1 MKCVFRPLGS
11 PSEPRSNSM
20 TSCQCPSVRGALA
33 GQVKRGAFSVIMGAS
48 SGRMYALATPLGD
61 ALFPLRDNHMA
72 LNLSEEEMRR
82 ALFGSSIS
90 APTVVDDALSVEP
103 EKSLAAKPA
112 SRKSPSPRLRVTLRV
127 SKEFEGAEEIISYDA
142 STLSTLLAESEARN
156 VAKKRRFKYIEL
168 VSIVPV

>member
-1 MKCVFRPLGS
+1 
-11 PSEPRSNSM
+11 
-20 TSCQCPSVRGALA
+20 
-33 GQVKRGAFSVIMGAS
+33 
-48 SGRMYALATPLGD
+48 
-61 ALFPLRDNHMA
+61 MA

-112 SRKSPSPRLRVTLRV
+112 PRKSPSPRLRVTLRV